1 MPATTNEYAMPVRT
15 SGVLSIWNAFRIMHG
30 MTRYT
35 MMTDSTRLSSGFNSP
50 TRTTR
55 YPINKIR
62 NSCAIFSA
70 SRILIDILSSPLI
83 SPAILP
89 QFAAPRKRH
98 KKRGKAS
105 VLPFNVIRFRS
116 RVLRHPAP
124 HKAPAL
130 RHKSRSHACRAALRS
145 TAHGRHP

>member
-55 YPINKIR
+55 YPISKIR
-62 NSCAIFSA
+62 NNCAIFSA
-70 SRILIDILSSPLI
+70 SRILIDILSFP
-83 SPAILP
+83 
-89 QFAAPRKRH
+89 
-98 KKRGKAS
+98 
-105 VLPFNVIRFRS
+105 
-116 RVLRHPAP
+116 P
-124 HKAPAL
+124 HFSC
-130 RHKSRSHACRAALRS
+130 HTTTICRAAQAPQKKGKGLS
-145 TAHGRHP
+145 PSL

>member
-62 NSCAIFSA
+62 NNCAIFSA
-70 SRILIDILSSPLI
+70 SRILIDILSSPSFLLPYYHNLPRRASATKKGKGL
-83 SPAILP
+83 SPSL
-89 QFAAPRKRH
+89 
-98 KKRGKAS
+98 
-105 VLPFNVIRFRS
+105 
-116 RVLRHPAP
+116 
-124 HKAPAL
+124 
-130 RHKSRSHACRAALRS
+130 
-145 TAHGRHP
+145 